1 MGRVEGGPVR
11 DAVDGLL
18 RLLDPVPVED
28 ALVLEPKQVAPV
40 LAEGPHRE
48 VMVDS
53 SHSQEFLH

>member
-1 MGRVEGGPVR
+1 MR